1 MTPLVS
7 IVVPFYNVEAYI
19 GQCAES
25 LLSQTYPDIEFVFVN
40 DGTPDG
46 SRDVLSSVIAR
57 YPGRKVQIVDKPNG
71 GLPQARKTGLQYCSG
86 EYVLNVD
93 SDDWLESDAVEK
105 MVAAAVG
112 SGADVVYFYAWKE
125 FGGGRRRVITDAQY
139 KSPQAFASAIFK
151 HKAHAALWLKLWRR
165 SLYRPEIFFPLYGIH
180 EDMVQAVQLLDRA
193 GSVELLPEP
202 LYHYRCDNS
211 GAMMKK
217 SRASRRRQSL
227 RNLLDLYS
235 FYKDSLETSPIRH
248 FHRSLLAKARWWA
261 LVYDRSVY
269 KEYPFL

>member
-25 LLSQTYPDIEFVFVN
+25 LLGQTYPSIEFIFVN
-40 DGTPDG
+40 DGTQDR
-46 SRDVLSSVIAR
+46 SREVLADVIAR
-57 YPGRKVQIVDKPNG
+57 YPGRNVQIVDKANG
-71 GLPQARKTGLQYCSG
+71 GLPQARKTGIGLCTG

-93 SDDWLESDAVEK
+93 SDDWLEPDAVEK
-105 MVAAAVG
+105 LVAEAEK
-112 SGADVVYFYAWKE
+112 SKADVVYFFAWKE
-125 FGGGRRRVITDAQY
+125 FGGGRSRVITDKVY
-139 KSPQAFASAIFK
+139 SSPQAFAEAIFA
-151 HKAHAALWLKLWRR
+151 HKAHAALWLKFWRR
-165 SLYRPEIFFPLYGIH
+165 SLYRPEIFFPFHGLH

-193 GSVELLPEP
+193 SSLVRLPEP

-211 GAMMKK
+211 GAMTKK
-217 SRASRRRQSL
+217 SRASRRRQSM

-235 FYKDSLETSPIRH
+235 YYKDALEASPLRR
-248 FHRSLLAKARWWA
+248 FHRRLLGKARWWA
-261 LVYDRSVY
+261 MLYDRSVF